1 MTTSNIGSTLSL
13 VGGQPQPQPHSRKGE
28 LKINSSNPLFKYN
41 ASKFLAHRLRPDELK

>member
-13 VGGQPQPQPHSRKGE
+13 VGGQPQPHSRKGE